1 MTSIVLY
8 CRPGF
13 EKECG
18 AEIQEKASWNEIY
31 GYLELKKNEGLVF
44 FHLHESEQADVLMSK
59 VPLKRLVFARQ
70 WFATLTD
77 IIELPDY
84 NRVEAIVEALGNDWQ
99 YEELR
104 METADT
110 NDGKALSKF
119 CRKLS
124 VPLRQGLRKVD
135 VLTKHNPKDK
145 KSKENDPQDN
155 SSQDNKSNNS
165 NVKDQS
171 GSILHA
177 LFLSGQEVILGFSYV
192 RNSSEHVMGI
202 PRLKFPSLSPSRSTL
217 KLDEAFLYFIPKE
230 EWSTR
235 LTSGMNAV
243 DLGSAPGGWTYQL
256 VRRGMMVTAI
266 DNGPM
271 AESLMETGQVKH
283 KMMDGFKYVP
293 MKQNVHWLVCD
304 MIEKPQRVAKL
315 MSEWLLN
322 GYCKEAMF
330 NLKLPMKGRYQQVS
344 NDIQMMKDAF
354 AKQNVKYELYA
365 KHLYFDREEITVH
378 ARLLSP
384 VPKKD

>member
-18 AEIQEKASWNEIY
+18 AEIQEKAAWNEMY
-31 GYLELKKNEGLVF
+31 GYLELKKNQGLVF
-44 FHLHESEQADVLMSK
+44 FHLHVPEHGEALIK
-59 VPLKRLVFARQ
+59 KLPLKRLIFTRQ
-70 WFATLTD
+70 WFVTLTD
-77 IIELPDY
+77 KIELPDY
-84 NRVEAIVEALGNDWQ
+84 NRVEAIVESLGNEWQ
-99 YEELR
+99 YDDLR
-104 METADT
+104 METPDT
-110 NDGKALSKF
+110 NEGKALSKF
-119 CRKLS
+119 CRKLA
-124 VPLRQGLRKVD
+124 VPLRQGLRQANVLIGKKEVVD
-135 VLTKHNPKDK
+135 NL
-145 KSKENDPQDN
+145 QG
-155 SSQDNKSNNS
+155 
-165 NVKDQS
+165 

-177 LFLSGQEVILGFSYV
+177 LFLSGQEVILGFSFV
-192 RNSSEHVMGI
+192 DNSSPHVMGI
-202 PRLKFPSLSPSRSTL
+202 PRLKFPSQAPSRSTL
-217 KLDEAFLYFIPKE
+217 KLDEAFLYFIPRE
-230 EWSTR
+230 EWDSR

-293 MKQNVHWLVCD
+293 MKQNVYWLVCD

-330 NLKLPMKGRYQQVS
+330 NLKLPMKGRYQQVNEDLQS
-344 NDIQMMKDAF
+344 IKDAF
-354 AKQNVKYELYA
+354 SEHKVKYELYA
-365 KHLYFDREEITVH
+365 KHLYYHREELTVH
-378 ARLLSP
+378 ARLL
-384 VPKKD
+384 

>member
-18 AEIQEKASWNEIY
+18 AEIQEKAAWNEMY
-31 GYLELKKNEGLVF
+31 GYLELKKNQGLVF
-44 FHLHESEQADVLMSK
+44 FHLHVPEHGEALIK
-59 VPLKRLVFARQ
+59 KLPLKRLIFTRQ
-70 WFATLTD
+70 WFVTLTD
-77 IIELPDY
+77 KIELPDY
-84 NRVEAIVEALGNDWQ
+84 NRVEAIVESLGNEWQ
-99 YEELR
+99 YDDLR
-104 METADT
+104 METPDT

-119 CRKLS
+119 CRKLA
-124 VPLRQGLRKVD
+124 VPLRQGLRQANVLIGKKEIVD
-135 VLTKHNPKDK
+135 
-145 KSKENDPQDN
+145 
-155 SSQDNKSNNS
+155 
-165 NVKDQS
+165 NVQG

-177 LFLSGQEVILGFSYV
+177 LFLSGQEVILGFSFV
-192 RNSSEHVMGI
+192 DNSSPHVMGI
-202 PRLKFPSLSPSRSTL
+202 PRLKFPSQAPSRSTL
-217 KLDEAFLYFIPKE
+217 KLDEAFLYFIPRE
-230 EWSTR
+230 EWDSR

-293 MKQNVHWLVCD
+293 MKQNVYWLVCD

-330 NLKLPMKGRYQQVS
+330 NLKLPMKGRYQQVNEDLQS
-344 NDIQMMKDAF
+344 IKDAF
-354 AKQNVKYELYA
+354 SEHKVKYELYA
-365 KHLYFDREEITVH
+365 KHLYYDREELTVH
-378 ARLLSP
+378 ARLL
-384 VPKKD
+384 

>member
-18 AEIQEKASWNEIY
+18 AEVQEKASWNEIF
-31 GYLELKKNEGLVF
+31 GYLELKKNEGVVL
-44 FHLHESEQADVLMSK
+44 FHLHDPAHGEALIK
-59 VPLKRLVFARQ
+59 KLPLKRLIFTRQ
-70 WFATLTD
+70 WFVTLTD
-77 IIELPDY
+77 KIDLPDY
-84 NRVEAIVEALGNDWQ
+84 NRVEAIVEALGSEWQ
-99 YEELR
+99 YDDLR
-104 METADT
+104 METPDT

-119 CRKLS
+119 CRKLA
-124 VPLRQGLRKVD
+124 VPLRQGLRKVK
-135 VLTKHNPKDK
+135 VLTGKSDSFNP
-145 KSKENDPQDN
+145 EQD
-155 SSQDNKSNNS
+155 
-165 NVKDQS
+165 
-171 GSILHA
+171 GSVLHA
-177 LFLSGQEVILGFSYV
+177 LFLSGQEVILGYSLA
-192 RNSSEHVMGI
+192 RNSSPHVMGI
-202 PRLKFPSLSPSRSTL
+202 PRLKFPSQAPSRSTL
-217 KLDEAFLYFIPKE
+217 KLDEAFLYFIPRD
-230 EWSTR
+230 EWNTR

-293 MKQNVHWLVCD
+293 MKQNVYWLVCD

-330 NLKLPMKGRYQQVS
+330 NLKLPMKGRYSQVTD
-344 NDIQMMKDAF
+344 DIQTIKDAF
-354 AKQNVKYELYA
+354 SEHNVKYELYA

-378 ARLLSP
+378 ARLI
-384 VPKKD
+384 

>member
-18 AEIQEKASWNEIY
+18 AEIQEKAAWNEMY
-31 GYLELKKNEGLVF
+31 GYLELKKNQGIVF
-44 FHLHESEQADVLMSK
+44 FHLHNSDDGELLMNK
-59 VPLKRLVFARQ
+59 LPLKRLIFARQ
-70 WFATLTD
+70 WFVSLTD
-77 IIELPDY
+77 VIELPEY
-84 NRVEAIVEALGNDWQ
+84 NRVEAISEALGTEWQ
-99 YEELR
+99 YADLR

-110 NDGKALSKF
+110 NDGKALTKF
-119 CRKLS
+119 CRKLA
-124 VPLRQGLRKVD
+124 VPLRQGLRKAK
-135 VLTKHNPKDK
+135 VLTEKNDKD
-145 KSKENDPQDN
+145 
-155 SSQDNKSNNS
+155 
-165 NVKDQS
+165 
-171 GSILHA
+171 GAILHA
-177 LFLSGQEVILGFSYV
+177 LFLSGQQVILGFSLAH
-192 RNSSEHVMGI
+192 NSSPHVMGI
-202 PRLKFPSLSPSRSTL
+202 PRLKFPSQAPSRSTL

-230 EWSTR
+230 EWDSR
-235 LTSGMNAV
+235 LCSGMKAV

-293 MKQNVHWLVCD
+293 MKQNVYWLVCD

-330 NLKLPMKGRYQQVS
+330 NLKLPMKGRYQQVTE
-344 NDIQMMKDAF
+344 DLQAIKDAF
-354 AKQNVKYELYA
+354 SEHNVKYELYA
-365 KHLYFDREEITVH
+365 KHLYYDREEVTVH

-384 VPKKD
+384 VPQK

>member
-18 AEIQEKASWNEIY
+18 AEIEEKASWNEMY
-31 GYLELKKNEGLVF
+31 GYLELKKNQGVVF
-44 FHLHESEQADVLMSK
+44 FHLHDPAHGEALIK
-59 VPLKRLVFARQ
+59 ALPLKRLIFTRQ
-70 WFATLTD
+70 WFVTLTKKID
-77 IIELPDY
+77 LPDY
-84 NRVEAIVEALGNDWQ
+84 NRVEAIIEALGNEWQ
-99 YEELR
+99 YDDLR
-104 METADT
+104 METPDT
-110 NDGKALSKF
+110 NDGKSLSKF
-119 CRKLS
+119 CRKLA
-124 VPLRQGLRKVD
+124 VPLRQGLRKAK
-135 VLTKHNPKDK
+135 VLTGKGDSFNP
-145 KSKENDPQDN
+145 EQD
-155 SSQDNKSNNS
+155 
-165 NVKDQS
+165 
-171 GSILHA
+171 GSVLHA
-177 LFLSGQEVILGFSYV
+177 LFLSGQEVILGFSLA
-192 RNSSEHVMGI
+192 RNSSPHVMGI
-202 PRLKFPSLSPSRSTL
+202 PRLKFPSQAPSRSTL
-217 KLDEAFLYFIPKE
+217 KLDEAFLYFIPRD
-230 EWSTR
+230 EWDTR

-330 NLKLPMKGRYQQVS
+330 NLKLPMKGRYQQVT
-344 NDIQMMKDAF
+344 NDLQTIKDLF
-354 AKQNVKYELYA
+354 NENNVKYELYA
-365 KHLYFDREEITVH
+365 KHLYYDREEITVH
-378 ARLLSP
+378 ARLI
-384 VPKKD
+384 